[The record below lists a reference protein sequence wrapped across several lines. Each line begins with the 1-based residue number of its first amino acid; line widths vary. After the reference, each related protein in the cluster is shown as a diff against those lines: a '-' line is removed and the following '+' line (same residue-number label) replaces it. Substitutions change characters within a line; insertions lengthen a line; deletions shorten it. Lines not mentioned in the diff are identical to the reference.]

1 LQDENATTNTDV
13 TSSQPQ
19 VEKRSKK
26 KHEVNASTLTPQA
39 QETPIPE
46 DNKKVK
52 KKNKKPKPS
61 NTHTGENQAGD
72 TSQPT
77 SEVSGKEDR
86 SGKKKQKKRKH
97 KKTSSS
103 NDDSQADHSYVDPGE
118 VSSPRRQKTMAES
131 HVQVSC
137 FIFPFD
143 PFIKILCYSH
153 LGFVLLCRM

>member
-86 SGKKKQKKRKH
+86 SGKKKQKKRKGSIRKLRRPMTILKLITLTLILVKYLPPGG
-97 KKTSSS
+97 KKLWLK
-103 NDDSQADHSYVDPGE
+103 VMC
-118 VSSPRRQKTMAES
+118 K
-131 HVQVSC
+131 
-137 FIFPFD
+137 
-143 PFIKILCYSH
+143 
-153 LGFVLLCRM
+153 